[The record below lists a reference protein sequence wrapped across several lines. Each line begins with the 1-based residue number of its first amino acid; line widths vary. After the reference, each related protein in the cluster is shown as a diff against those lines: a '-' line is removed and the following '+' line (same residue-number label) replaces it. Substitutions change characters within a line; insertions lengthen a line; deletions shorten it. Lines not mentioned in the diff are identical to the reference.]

1 MAPDRT
7 RSAKRGDKLRLA
19 ATTIDRD
26 SGCAGPN
33 CSKGRS
39 LPEQFL
45 HQRSF
50 QHHAFRPHANTD
62 RNTNCDT
69 YCYAY
74 HHSNG
79 NADTDCYTNSDGY
92 SFSDAHGYTDNHA
105 KAYTHATARTDAK
118 ASSVTSA
125 QTVSDCLTMSGSRL
139 LHGIANEEHSF
150 MITEDER

>member
-19 ATTIDRD
+19 ATIIDRD

-33 CSKGRS
+33 RSKGRS

-62 RNTNCDT
+62 RDT
-69 YCYAY
+69 YQ
-74 HHSNG
+74 HSNG
-79 NADTDCYTNSDGY
+79 NADTECNTNSDGY
-92 SFSDAHGYTDNHA
+92 SFSDAHGYTDNYA

-118 ASSVTSA
+118 ASSITSA
-125 QTVSDCLTMSGSRL
+125 QTVIFLFR
-139 LHGIANEEHSF
+139 
-150 MITEDER
+150 

>member
-19 ATTIDRD
+19 ATIIDRD

-62 RNTNCDT
+62 GNT

-74 HHSNG
+74 QHSNG
-79 NADTDCYTNSDGY
+79 NADTECYTNSDGY
-92 SFSDAHGYTDNHA
+92 SFSDAHGYTDNYA
-105 KAYTHATARTDAK
+105 KAYTATARTDAK

-125 QTVSDCLTMSGSRL
+125 QTVIFLFR
-139 LHGIANEEHSF
+139 
-150 MITEDER
+150 

>member
-1 MAPDRT
+1 MDSYSVRRSAFVRHSGIVRLRPHMAPDRT

-19 ATTIDRD
+19 ATTINGD

-62 RNTNCDT
+62 RDT
-69 YCYAY
+69 YQ
-74 HHSNG
+74 HSNG
-79 NADTDCYTNSDGY
+79 NADTECNTNSDDY
-92 SFSDAHGYTDNHA
+92 A

-125 QTVSDCLTMSGSRL
+125 QTVIILSR
-139 LHGIANEEHSF
+139 
-150 MITEDER
+150 